1 MNDYRSLDLP
11 FIKSKIAEYASIL
24 EAKEQILDQEIIYNP
39 LVIKSNITETKEALN
54 ILKDDY
60 VISFDGINN
69 VNEYLDKAEKNITLN
84 GAELLKIL
92 VFHNHCSRLKKQFTN
107 FNKELNIRDYTDS
120 IYLDTDVFNKI
131 ENCIDNNGEIK
142 LDCTDELRRVCKELE
157 NAEKSLYSRAYQF
170 VDKHMASLQEP
181 SLFERNNRVVLLIK
195 NSDKNKYG
203 GYAYGTSSSGL
214 ASYVEPSPL
223 VELNNRR
230 MQLLQAKEDEI
241 SRILKHLTYVV
252 SGICSFYRK
261 NFDSLVKLNV
271 VFAKASY
278 GYAHNGIMAE
288 ISSDRYFEYTDICH
302 PLIDEKKVISNSY
315 RLYSPYKGIVISGSN
330 TGGKTVS
337 LKLIGLATVCT
348 YLGIPLI
355 ASKAIVPIYD
365 DVLVDID
372 DNQSIQDSLSTFSSH
387 ITNINNIL
395 SKATDKSLILI
406 DELVSGTDP
415 KQAQAISLA
424 IIDKIKEIG
433 SSFVITTHY
442 DEIKNYSYDDDTILL
457 SAVSFNMETLTPTYH
472 YLENAV
478 GSSNALEIASRYIS
492 DESIIEKARYYLDLK
507 QTKEDEL
514 INKLAKQ
521 IEETSLEKE
530 RLDNLQEEN
539 RVLKEELNSKIKS
552 FDSEKAILRENYL
565 KELNDFID
573 NEKKKTVSRLQSLHS
588 SKEVNKI
595 EEIVKDVEIKPIKEI
610 VQEDETIEIGDNVRI
625 NDNEQI
631 GVVTEI
637 RNNNVVVNV
646 RGISV
651 KTKISD
657 LKKMPKIKVEKTKI
671 IKPKVA
677 RVSNELN
684 LVGQRVEDGL
694 VLMDEYL
701 DKANAS
707 RLSSVKIIH
716 GIGTG
721 TLRTALRERMKK
733 IKYIDKYHDGDF
745 YDGGSAV
752 TIVEFKK

>member
-11 FIKSKIAEYASIL
+11 IIKNRIAEYASIS
-24 EAKEQILDQEIIYNP
+24 EAKEYIFNQEVIFNP
-39 LVIKSNITETKEALN
+39 LVIKNNIIETKEALA
-54 ILKDDY
+54 ILNDGFI
-60 VISFDGINN
+60 VNFDGINN
-69 VNEYLDKAEKNITLN
+69 VGEYFDKADKGITLN
-84 GAELLKIL
+84 GIELLKIL
-92 VFHNHCSRLKKQFTN
+92 VLHNHCSRLKKQFTN
-107 FNKELNIRDYTDS
+107 FDKELHIRDYTDS
-120 IYLDTDVFNKI
+120 LVIDNSVFLKI

-157 NAEKSLYSRAYQF
+157 SAEKSLYSRAYQF
-170 VDKHMASLQEP
+170 VDKHMSSLQEP
-181 SLFERNNRVVLLIK
+181 SLFERNNRVVFLIK

-203 GYAYGTSSSGL
+203 GYAYGSSSSGL
-214 ASYVEPSPL
+214 ASYVEPSVM
-223 VELNNRR
+223 VELNNKRI
-230 MQLLQAKEDEI
+230 QLLEAKEDEI
-241 SRILKHLTYVV
+241 NRILKHLTYVV
-252 SGICSFYRK
+252 SGVSSMYRN
-261 NFDSLVKLNV
+261 NFESLVKLNV
-271 VFAKASY
+271 IFAKATY
-278 GYAHNGIMAE
+278 GYARNGIMAD
-288 ISSDRYFEYTDICH
+288 ISQDQYFEYSDICH
-302 PLIDEKKVISNSY
+302 PLINEKKVISNSY

-387 ITNINNIL
+387 ITNIDQIL
-395 SKATDKSLILI
+395 SKASDKSLILI

-433 SSFVITTHY
+433 ASFVITTHY
-442 DEIKNYSYDDDTILL
+442 DEIKNYSYNDDSILL
-457 SAVSFNMETLTPTYH
+457 SAVSFNMETLSPTYH

-492 DESIIEKARYYLDLK
+492 DKNIIDKAHYYLDLK

-521 IEETSLEKE
+521 IEETSIEKE
-530 RLDNLQEEN
+530 KLDNLQEEN
-539 RVLKEELNSKIKS
+539 RLLKEQLDAKLKS
-552 FDSEKAILRENYL
+552 FDSEKSIMRENYL
-565 KELNDFID
+565 KELSDFIE
-573 NEKKKTVSRLQSLHS
+573 NEKKKTISRLQNLHS
-588 SKEVNKI
+588 SKDINKI
-595 EEIVKDVEIKPIKEI
+595 EEV
-610 VQEDETIEIGDNVRI
+610 VQESIAKPVVSEEIEEKIEVGDNVRI

-631 GVVTEI
+631 GTIVEI

-646 RGISV
+646 RGINV
-651 KTKISD
+651 KTTINN
-657 LKKMPKIKVEKTKI
+657 LKKMPKIKTNDTKI

-677 RVSNELN
+677 RVSSELN

-694 VLMDEYL
+694 ILMEEYL

-707 RLSSVKIIH
+707 SLSSVKIIH

-721 TLRTALRERMKK
+721 TLRSALRERMKK